1 MAGIGK
7 AIRGIGKAVLD
18 KFKPRGRNVA
28 SKKIFKEANTDD
40 GGPYVR
46 LQKYNA
52 KKAKEKGTVYNKSGH
67 AVGTP
72 SKTPGGRTRESIKK
86 YHGIDKDYK
95 GKYETTTRTKKAL
108 GGAAILGKKA
118 VKWLWKN
125 RKKVRK
131 DISSPENKK
140 KIKDLTSKFKRSFRK
155 D

>member
-1 MAGIGK
+1 MAGIGA
-7 AIRGIGKAVLD
+7 AIKGIGKVLS
-18 KFKPRGRNVA
+18 KFKKPK
-28 SKKIFKEANTDD
+28 SKYIGTDKRKFDPTDD

-140 KIKDLTSKFKRSFRK
+140 KITDLTSKLKKGFRK

>member
-1 MAGIGK
+1 MAGWINRLRQGLTK
-7 AIRGIGKAVLD
+7 SKVSKDIAK
-18 KFKPRGRNVA
+18 RNKA
-28 SKKIFKEANTDD
+28 SKELLEDD

-86 YHGIDKDYK
+86 YHGLHKDYK

-108 GGAAILGKKA
+108 GGIVGKKA

-140 KIKDLTSKFKRSFRK
+140 KISKI
-155 D
+155 